1 MLPIESW
8 YGAMTVES
16 GLPPRP
22 PRVAHSNGSARGVR
36 RTIGRGLIA
45 LGLAL
50 AGPDAVGSRTVSAG
64 VQR

>member
-8 YGAMTVES
+8 FAALTLES

-22 PRVAHSNGSARGVR
+22 TSSASHPHAGLRLLR
-36 RTIGRGLIA
+36 RTVGRGLIA

-50 AGPDAVGSRTVSAG
+50 TGSDAVGSRTVS
-64 VQR
+64 VSR